1 MKKLL
6 IEFEYDEK
14 KLGKGWFNLDNLE
27 LCLFSQQHTKKELL
41 KVKKKFLTGW
51 REIARIIEN
60 VMINDKKNEVLT
72 FSYRLLDKLAKAIAK
87 RLEGNNEMS

>member
-41 KVKKKFLTGW
+41 KVKEKFLPDWKWIEDTIKSYVYQYQDRTVGIDDTGC
-51 REIARIIEN
+51 
-60 VMINDKKNEVLT
+60 
-72 FSYRLLDKLAKAIAK
+72 AKAIAK
-87 RLEGNNEMS
+87 RLEGK